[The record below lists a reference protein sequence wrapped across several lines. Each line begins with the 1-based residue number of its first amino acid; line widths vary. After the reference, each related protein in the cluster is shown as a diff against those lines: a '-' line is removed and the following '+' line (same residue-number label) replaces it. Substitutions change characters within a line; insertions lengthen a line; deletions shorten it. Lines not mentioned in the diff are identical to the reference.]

1 MAKIATATDE
11 KVFKINKW
19 LGVNQ
24 AQEGETRLFS
34 GEAADMRNFRIT
46 AGGALRKRPGS
57 RNVTGLLNAYS
68 VSTDYSEVKT
78 LRSENGASAA
88 SFEMYPTAIAKG
100 TGQIELSGD
109 PETVTNANA
118 DGHVGWYYQ
127 DASGKI
133 YKFKGVRRGVS

>member
-1 MAKIATATDE
+1 MATISTATDE

-57 RNVTGLLNAYS
+57 KNVTELLNAYS
-68 VSTDYSEVKT
+68 VSTDYSVVKT
-78 LRSENGASAA
+78 LKSESGVSTA
-88 SFEMYPTAIAKG
+88 SFVMYPTAIARG

-118 DGHVGWYYQ
+118 GGHVGWYYR
-127 DASGKI
+127 DSNGKI
-133 YKFKGVRRGVS
+133 YKFKGVRRGQS

>member
-1 MAKIATATDE
+1 MATISTATDE

-46 AGGALRKRPGS
+46 SGGALRKRPGS
-57 RNVTGLLNAYS
+57 RNVTGLLNDYS
-68 VSTDYSEVKT
+68 VSSNYSMVKT
-78 LRSENGASAA
+78 LMSESGRSTA
-88 SFEMYPTAIAKG
+88 SFVMYPTAIARG
-100 TGQIELSGD
+100 TGQIELSGS

-118 DGHVGWYYQ
+118 DGHIGWYYR
-127 DASGKI
+127 DNSGNV
-133 YKFKGVRRGVS
+133 YKFKGVRRGQS

>member
-1 MAKIATATDE
+1 MAKISTATDE

-57 RNVTGLLNAYS
+57 KNVTGLLNAYS
-68 VSTDYSEVKT
+68 ISTDYSEVKT
-78 LRSENGASAA
+78 LKSESGASTA
-88 SFEMYPTAIAKG
+88 SFEMYPTATADDK
-100 TGQIELSGD
+100 GQIELSGS
-109 PETVTNANA
+109 PETVTNTNA
-118 DGHVGWYYQ
+118 DGHVGWYYR
-127 DASGKI
+127 DDNGNV
-133 YKFKGVRRGVS
+133 YKFKGVRRSTS

>member
-1 MAKIATATDE
+1 MAKIAAATDE

-57 RNVTGLLNAYS
+57 KNVTGLLNAYS
-68 VSTDYSEVKT
+68 VNTDYSEVKT
-78 LRSENGASAA
+78 LKSEVGDSTA
-88 SFEMYPTAIAKG
+88 SFVMYPNAIANG
-100 TGQIELSGD
+100 TGQIELSGE

-118 DGHVGWYYQ
+118 DGHVGWYYR
-127 DASGKI
+127 DGNGNVH
-133 YKFKGVRRGVS
+133 KFKGLRRGQ